1 MAGDEER
8 LVVALEARVRD
19 FEKQMQS
26 AERRASQTYDRMR
39 RGSQTA
45 TRQMER
51 DMIGATTR
59 INQALATTS
68 TKIGSFSKAFAGV
81 AVGALSVREVIAYAD
96 AWTSAKN
103 SLAVAGVVGRDQV
116 KVLDALYQSAQKNA
130 APVQALADLFGK
142 AAQAS
147 DNLGASQQDLL
158 KFSGGVATALRVAG
172 TSATAA
178 SGALTQLGQLLGSA
192 RVQAEEFN
200 SVNEGA
206 RPILIAVANGLD
218 AAGGSVS
225 KLKTLVNDGKVSSQ
239 QFFTAFL
246 KGLPTIEAMAANST
260 QTIEQGWTK
269 VNNAMTKYVGE
280 TDTSLG
286 ASQRLVEGLNSL
298 ADNFDETADRAVQ
311 LASVIA
317 GALVGR
323 SLFGMITTLGKGT
336 EAIVAFSRAL
346 ATARTAGGLA
356 AALGGIGAAAGP
368 VGLVI
373 GGTVVTALMAFSSSS
388 KDASE
393 GAKLYAQTLKEVEER
408 AKGADAAIK
417 ATTVS
422 IDEKEKNRI
431 NDALGINKKDIEET
445 RASIT
450 DMFEQMFRNADFTV
464 VTPEQLDQLKAIRDG
479 FDNGTKSA
487 KATEQALYGL
497 ANANPNIKGVA
508 DAFSPL
514 LMQLEKAIAAVER
527 LKGELAS
534 VSAVG
539 PSFRETE
546 TASMDAY
553 RKMKEQADSFIKEQ
567 GRRAS
572 LTRDQLT
579 LETEIAK
586 VRGEALKEGV
596 TLTEKQIEQAA
607 RLNIEGD
614 KARNAEKKSQGRK
627 VSEYDGITRSIREQ
641 IAAMQSETAAL
652 GMVGAAA
659 TAYRIEQELVNDALV
674 RGVQVTPQMREG
686 FRQLAAEAGAAEEAL
701 SAMKLSH
708 DLLFERQ
715 QMGRT
720 ETERRVY
727 SELRSANIDINS
739 QAGAA
744 LAQQIRLNEAWR
756 EAQDELQAIGEIGKD
771 ALGGIVDAL
780 YESGNAAEN
789 LLSVFAGIGRQFA
802 KLGADKLWKS
812 ISGQG
817 GGIDLSGLTS
827 MTPQGGSAIAQV
839 GKQLSAAVA
848 PAVTQGLSAG
858 LDNWAAAIRK
868 VESGSYEG
876 NYGAIGPLVR
886 KGQYA
891 GQRAIGAYQ
900 VMPGNVPSWTK
911 EALGYSMTAK
921 EFLLDR
927 AAQDKV
933 VLSRLQKSFDKF
945 GNWVDA
951 ASVHFTGQ
959 PVNSARPGANDGY
972 NTLPQY
978 LSKIQSAA
986 NAYSAPG
993 LQKQAVKDGVIDANR
1008 KLQQDA
1014 HVQAWRAQEGNG
1026 ATASA
1031 AQMSRLEG
1039 MLGVG
1044 GAALGAFAGGYQSG
1058 SPLMGGISGA
1068 MSGFGAAGAIGAAF
1082 PAIAGAAGPIGAI
1095 GGAIIGP
1102 CVGKIGRNRRTM
1114 K

>member
-1 MAGDEER
+1 MADGNTEQLAID
-8 LVVALEARVRD
+8 VVAKISAL
-19 FEKQMQS
+19 EKQMAKANAITARAYRDMS
-26 AERRASQTYDRMR
+26 ASSRA
-39 RGSQTA
+39 A
-45 TRQMER
+45 TKQMEQ
-51 DMIGATTR
+51 DMIRSTIR
-59 INQALATTS
+59 INQALAATS
-68 TKIGSFSKAFAGV
+68 TKIGSFSKAFAG
-81 AVGALSVREVIAYAD
+81 AAAGALSVREVIAYAD
-96 AWTSAKN
+96 AWTTAKN

-147 DNLGASQQDLL
+147 DNLGASQKDLL

-178 SGALTQLGQLLGSA
+178 SGALTQLGQLLGAA

-239 QFFTAFL
+239 QFFNAFL

-280 TDTSLG
+280 TDSSLG
-286 ASQRLVEGLNSL
+286 ASQRLVEGLNTL

-323 SLFGMITTLGKGT
+323 SLFGMIATLGKGT
-336 EAIVAFSRAL
+336 EAIIAFSRAL

-356 AALGGIGAAAGP
+356 AAFGGLGAAAGP
-368 VGLVI
+368 VGLLI

-431 NDALGINKKDIEET
+431 NDALGFNVKDIEET

-497 ANANPNIKGVA
+497 ANANPDIKGVA

-514 LMQLEKAIAAVER
+514 LVKLENVIATVQR

-546 TASMDAY
+546 NASMDAY

-572 LTRDQLT
+572 LTRDQLS
-579 LETEIAK
+579 LEAEIAK
-586 VRGEALKEGV
+586 VRGDAAKQGV

-607 RLNIEGD
+607 RLNIEGE
-614 KARNAEKKSQGRK
+614 KARDAEKKTRGRK

-641 IAAMQSETAAL
+641 ISAMQSEAAAL

-674 RGVQVTPQMREG
+674 RGVNVTPQMRDG

-739 QAGAA
+739 QAGTA

-756 EAQDELQAIGEIGKD
+756 EAQDELQAIGDIGKD

-817 GGIDLSGLTS
+817 GIDLSGATS
-827 MTPQGGSAIAQV
+827 MTPQGGSALVQV

-848 PAVTQGLSAG
+848 PAVTQGLSTG
-858 LDNWAAAIRK
+858 LDTWAAAIRK
-868 VESGSYEG
+868 IESGSYEG

-921 EFLLDR
+921 QFLLDR

-933 VLSRLQKSFDKF
+933 VLSRLQGSFDKF
-945 GNWVDA
+945 GNWIDA
-951 ASVHFTGQ
+951 ASVHFSGGPLKSAKPGQ
-959 PVNSARPGANDGY
+959 NDGY
-972 NTLPQY
+972 NTVPKY
-978 LSKIQSAA
+978 LSMVNSAA
-986 NAYSAPG
+986 DKYPG
-993 LQKQAVKDGVIDANR
+993 SIRQGVTDGIVDANR
-1008 KLQQDA
+1008 KMANTVQVQQQSA
-1014 HVQAWRAQEGNG
+1014 SQA
-1026 ATASA
+1026 SMP
-1031 AQMSRLEG
+1031 QMSKLEG

-1044 GAALGAFAGGYQSG
+1044 GAALGAFSGGYQSG
-1058 SPLMGGISGA
+1058 SPLMGGLSGA
-1068 MSGFGAAGAIGAAF
+1068 MSGFGAAGAIASAF
-1082 PAIAGAAGPIGAI
+1082 PALAGVAGPVGAI
-1095 GGAIIGP
+1095 GGAIVGP
-1102 CVGKIGRNRRTM
+1102 CIGKIGRKRSNQ